1 MMRWPFV
8 SSSNTFFFIVY
19 LNAFFFFSLDL
30 KTQKKKR
37 RLLFF
42 PLSISKRNQDH
53 DHARV
58 CAYIS
63 SHTMSAEC
71 SKKKNSRRFPAY
83 QKMSLSRKQKKKTKE
98 REAPKEFSHYGV
110 CSIYIIGPLEITIK
124 RDTLTLRCMYSET
137 NKQKARHNNRE
148 KKKTR
153 TTKNDGRPKLN
164 STFEGGEEK
173 KKSKGGRET
182 HKKKKKK
189 NICDRNPRR
198 GCCFHNA

>member
-1 MMRWPFV
+1 M
-8 SSSNTFFFIVY
+8 Y
-19 LNAFFFFSLDL
+19 LNAFFFFLFGVENA
-30 KTQKKKR
+30 KKKKR

-42 PLSISKRNQDH
+42 PLSVSKRNQDH

-71 SKKKNSRRFPAY
+71 SKKKLASLP
-83 QKMSLSRKQKKKTKE
+83 SLSKDVTFTETKKKTKE